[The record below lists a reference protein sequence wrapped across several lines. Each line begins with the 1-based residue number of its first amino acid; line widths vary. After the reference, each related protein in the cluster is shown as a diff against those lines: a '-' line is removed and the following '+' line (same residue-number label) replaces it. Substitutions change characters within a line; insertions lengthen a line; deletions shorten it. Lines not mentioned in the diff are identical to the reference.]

1 MISLLPRTRM
11 LMRSAI
17 LLRLFAIPATLT
29 LAFAAV
35 SDSAA
40 AERDAD
46 AVIAEAQS
54 KIVKLYGAG
63 GFRGLEGYG
72 TGFLASSEGHVVT
85 SWGPLL
91 DAELPVAVLSDG
103 RRLEG
108 KLVGADPASGIAV
121 LKLQRPGAPFPY
133 FDLADSIELTEGDRF
148 FALSNMFKVAA
159 GDEPV
164 SVMHGMIL
172 AKAPLSARRGRFET
186 NLESPVYFLD
196 AVTNNPGAAG
206 GVIVSLDGRLAGMIG
221 RELRGEATET
231 WINYALPANLIAE
244 RVGPVLAGGELVRSD
259 SAEGERPEKERP
271 PIELGLVMIPD
282 VTARTP
288 AFVSDVLDES
298 VARDAGFLRD
308 DLILFANGTPIR
320 SIRELQTLL
329 SRAERG
335 DEMSFVVR
343 RAGRLVTLSFL
354 LP

>member
-1 MISLLPRTRM
+1 MQSVPSSRLLIVVTSLM
-11 LMRSAI
+11 AAI
-17 LLRLFAIPATLT
+17 AVASGSVATAQDT
-29 LAFAAV
+29 N
-35 SDSAA
+35 S
-40 AERDAD
+40 
-46 AVIAEAQS
+46 VIAEAQA

-72 TGFLASSEGHVVT
+72 TGFLASPEGHVVT

-91 DAELPVAVLSDG
+91 DAELPVVVLSDG
-103 RRLEG
+103 RRFEA

-121 LKLQRPGAPFPY
+121 LKLERPGNVPFPY
-133 FDLADSIELTEGDRF
+133 FDLTNFVELAPGDRF

-172 AKAPLSARRGRFET
+172 AKAPLTARRGRFQTSLET
-186 NLESPVYFLD
+186 PVYFLD

-206 GVIVSLDGRLAGMIG
+206 GVIVSLDGGFAGMIG

-231 WINYALPANLIAE
+231 WINYALPAAFIAE
-244 RVGPVLAGGELVRSD
+244 RVGPVIAGGEIARSD
-259 SAEGERPEKERP
+259 ESDDLKPADERRP
-271 PIELGLVMIPD
+271 ISLGLVMVPD
-282 VTARTP
+282 ITARTP
-288 AFVSDVLDES
+288 AFVSEVLDDS
-298 VARDAGFLRD
+298 IARDAGFERD

-320 SIRELQTLL
+320 SIRELTTLL

-343 RAGRLVTLSFL
+343 RSGRLVTLTFL